1 MQAPINH
8 TELDTLIKEL
18 RLGGQDTQQVEVKEA
33 AGGLPKS
40 ILETLSAFSN
50 GAGGIIILGLQ
61 EQNNFAYSP
70 GSKRKQSMML
80 SLELVTRN

>member
-50 GAGGIIILGLQ
+50 GAGGDYYSGITRTEQLRLQ
-61 EQNNFAYSP
+61 PAV
-70 GSKRKQSMML
+70 QSESNL
-80 SLELVTRN
+80 